1 MSIYDIKSA
10 VIVLKLNTVKYVL
23 GILIALN
30 PDISIMYLTDVR
42 IQSNLLHILKI
53 AGNSN
58 SKNSQPSILRKL
70 ETAKFLV

>member
-30 PDISIMYLTDVR
+30 PDISIIWQM
-42 IQSNLLHILKI
+42 SGLKATFYI
-53 AGNSN
+53 F
-58 SKNSQPSILRKL
+58 SK
-70 ETAKFLV
+70 